1 MTDEVTPKSLQ
12 REVLELTL
20 LLHRVKRAIDLR
32 RPKLDETARAE
43 WQSTGGAPQW
53 KIRDFGTIR
62 LDGADAPAKPVV
74 RDAEAFASYVAERFP
89 HEVTATI
96 TIESAHLEAAL
107 EALEFAGV
115 PHNGV
120 AAAVRPA
127 FQTVLLDGLLLE
139 QEPELDASGKRQYF
153 AVDAKTSEIVPGIG
167 GSEPS
172 PTLKVIADP
181 AAKRAAES
189 EVDDEYRAQLAA
201 TEKPAVTTGDQPDA
215 ITTPEEA

>member
-20 LLHRVKRAIDLR
+20 LQHRVKKAIDLR
-32 RPKLDETARAE
+32 RGKLDEMARAE
-43 WQSTGGAPQW
+43 WQATGGAPQW

-74 RDAEAFASYVAERFP
+74 RDAPAFASYLAERFP

-107 EALEFAGV
+107 QALEFAGIQ
-115 PHNGV
+115 HNGV

-127 FQTVLLDGLLLE
+127 FQTVFLDGLLLE
-139 QEPELDASGKRQYF
+139 KEADLDEHGKQQYF
-153 AVDAKTSEIVPGIG
+153 AVDAKTSEVVPGVG

-181 AAKRAAES
+181 AAKRQHEY
-189 EVDDEYRAQLAA
+189 EVEDEYRAQLAEL
-201 TEKPAVTTGDQPDA
+201 EKPAIPAGDQPDV
-215 ITTPEEA
+215 IQSTEEA